1 MPWCP
6 KCKNEY
12 YDTVKIC
19 PDCNTELVES
29 LEAWEA
35 EQKAL
40 EAEQK
45 LEDLYG
51 YVQMNEVVSEEL
63 LEEAMEEERTASEE
77 ADVSDAGDFDN
88 PTDIDDLPTTEAMEQ
103 AALAAAKE
111 AAKANRT
118 YRYRNNEEKAED
130 NKSSAYTLL
139 GVGIIGLIIVLLFAL
154 GIVDL
159 NLTVGSKW
167 LIFGI
172 MGAMFLLFIIM
183 GFVSMSNAKKYHEKA
198 LTEKDLTVDITNF
211 CDANLTKDTIDDG
224 LFSEQDEE
232 DLNEEL
238 KYFKRFEK
246 MKTLISE
253 NFLNLDEGYLDRFVD
268 DYYSKIFDEH

>member
-19 PDCNTELVES
+19 PDCNEALVDS
-29 LEAWEA
+29 LEELEDA
-35 EQKAL
+35 QKKAAL
-40 EAEQK
+40 AEQK

-51 YVQMNEVVSEEL
+51 YVQMNEAVSEA
-63 LEEAMEEERTASEE
+63 LEEDE
-77 ADVSDAGDFDN
+77 ALASDAEDSEAVS
-88 PTDIDDLPTTEAMEQ
+88 IDAPIPEEVQA

-111 AAKANRT
+111 AAKQTRT

-139 GVGIIGLIIVLLFAL
+139 GVGFAGAIADLLFVL
-154 GIVDL
+154 GVIDVHL
-159 NLTVGSKW
+159 SPASKW
-167 LIFGI
+167 MICGV
-172 MGAMFLLFIIM
+172 MGVMFLLFIVM
-183 GFVSMSNAKKYHEKA
+183 GFVSLSNAKKFHEKA
-198 LTEKDLTVDITNF
+198 VTEKDLTKDINAW
-211 CDANLTKDTIDDG
+211 CEQNLSAEAIDEG
-224 LFSEQDEE
+224 LFSAQEAEE
-232 DLNEEL
+232 LNDEL

-246 MKTLISE
+246 MKTQIGM

-268 DYYSKIFDEH
+268 DYYSKLFDEH